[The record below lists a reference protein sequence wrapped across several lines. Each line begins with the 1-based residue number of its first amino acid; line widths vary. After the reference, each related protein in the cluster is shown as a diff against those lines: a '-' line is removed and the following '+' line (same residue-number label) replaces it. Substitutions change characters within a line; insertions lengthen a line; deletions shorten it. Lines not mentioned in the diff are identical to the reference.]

1 VKPAHDI
8 TAILINGRPPL
19 FLCGYAPREARALV
33 ESTWRLRPDE
43 QHNELFVYYDRSDAH
58 YAKPEHGLHVIINP
72 DRVDFYAHENVGA

>member
-19 FLCGYAPREARALV
+19 FLCGYAPDEARALV
-33 ESTWRLRPDE
+33 ESTWAERPNE
-43 QHNELFVYYDRSDAH
+43 QHNALLVYYDRSDAQ
-58 YAKPEHGLHVIINP
+58 YGRPERGLHVIINP